1 MEDQDAFSKVA
12 GKWSDHEYILNG
24 KLTGYADRPNEKCGW
39 KARVASSVAGHKQK
53 SCPLRSCAFAQT
65 EIYTLSMLMNVISFD
80 PHSDRT

>member
-39 KARVASSVAGHKQK
+39 KRKK
-53 SCPLRSCAFAQT
+53 SRKIPRFLVPEQLEMWS
-65 EIYTLSMLMNVISFD
+65 YYLLS
-80 PHSDRT
+80 